1 MHVLLPQQSEMTPE
15 NGEMLVDLAA
25 QEVLKDLEAVVY
37 EKSFTQYGGLQ
48 FSKEVQYLADF
59 CGTHTRVPIH
69 GRFARIRQ
77 VAQVLSFDKVC
88 GPCTSPFPNTHTR
101 LAAHIHR
108 LEQPEDVLEFMGN
121 EKVAWKLSA
130 EDTRALLRRRK
141 DFQPAVVLALRLP
154 AQGNDSA

>member
-1 MHVLLPQQSEMTPE
+1 MKCFTHTCALSQDEMTPE

-25 QEVLKDLEAVVY
+25 QEVLKDLEAVIY

-59 CGTHTRVPIH
+59 CSTHTRVPIH

-77 VAQVLSFDKVC
+77 VAQVLSFD
-88 GPCTSPFPNTHTR
+88 R
-101 LAAHIHR
+101 
-108 LEQPEDVLEFMGN
+108 PEDVLEFMGN

-141 DFQPAVVLALRLP
+141 DFQPAAVLALRLP
-154 AQGNDSA
+154 AQGEDSA

>member
-1 MHVLLPQQSEMTPE
+1 MTPE

-25 QEVLKDLEAVVY
+25 QEVLKDLEAVIY

-59 CGTHTRVPIH
+59 CSTHTRVPIH

-77 VAQVLSFDKVC
+77 VAQVLSFD
-88 GPCTSPFPNTHTR
+88 R
-101 LAAHIHR
+101 
-108 LEQPEDVLEFMGN
+108 PEDVLEFMGN

-141 DFQPAVVLALRLP
+141 DFQPAAVLALRLP
-154 AQGNDSA
+154 AQGEDSA

>member
-1 MHVLLPQQSEMTPE
+1 MKCFTRTCALSQDEMTPE

-25 QEVLKDLEAVVY
+25 QEVLKDLEAVIY

-59 CGTHTRVPIH
+59 CSTHTRVPIQV
-69 GRFARIRQ
+69 RFARIRQ
-77 VAQVLSFDKVC
+77 VAQVLSFD
-88 GPCTSPFPNTHTR
+88 R
-101 LAAHIHR
+101 
-108 LEQPEDVLEFMGN
+108 PEDVLEFMGN

-141 DFQPAVVLALRLP
+141 DFQPAAVLALRLP
-154 AQGNDSA
+154 AQGEDSA